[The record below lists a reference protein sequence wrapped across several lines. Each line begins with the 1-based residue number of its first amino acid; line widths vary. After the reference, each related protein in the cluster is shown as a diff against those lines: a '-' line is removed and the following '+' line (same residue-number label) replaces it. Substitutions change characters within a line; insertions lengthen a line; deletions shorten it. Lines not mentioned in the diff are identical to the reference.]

1 MSYQVEISSKAKNIL
16 KKLPKKLRTELL
28 TEIKKL
34 EETPYPQGYKK
45 LAGFK
50 NLYRL
55 RYQNWRIIYA
65 IEKQRL
71 IILVTK
77 LGQRKDIY
85 K

>member
-1 MSYQVEISSKAKNIL
+1 MSYQVEISRKAKNIL
-16 KKLPKKLRTELL
+16 KKLPKKLRIELL

-45 LAGFK
+45 LTGFK

-77 LGQRKDIY
+77 LGLRKDIY

>member
-16 KKLPKKLRTELL
+16 KKLPKKLRIELL

-45 LAGFK
+45 LTGFK

-77 LGQRKDIY
+77 LGLRKDIY